1 MILRCAATSH
11 SQGIPPVSPTMEAE
25 AMFCLK
31 PSYAST
37 CYKWLDHDP
46 AGDVNFMKKARSEL
60 LEALKHHYHLKHLVM
75 PEMAKDAPYKVK
87 VQATKLKVTLP
98 VLSS

>member
-1 MILRCAATSH
+1 
-11 SQGIPPVSPTMEAE
+11 
-25 AMFCLK
+25 MFCLK
-31 PSYAST
+31 PGYAST

-46 AGDVNFMKKARSEL
+46 ASDVNFMKKARSEL
-60 LEALKHHYHLKHLVM
+60 LEALKHHYHLEHLVM